1 MTAEL
6 KNEVDSIVKFVS
18 KLFNPADVEL
28 RHVIGE
34 FSLTPQ
40 DLIRMGLATEDP
52 EGCVIIF
59 YFDDIDDKYI
69 KNPESS
75 SIKNHKENILNREI
89 RTYIDR
95 YLGIKT
101 SGLQPPESLSSWENY
116 PISVYVM
123 HTS

>member
-1 MTAEL
+1 MTTEL

-28 RHVIGE
+28 RPV
-34 FSLTPQ
+34 
-40 DLIRMGLATEDP
+40 EDP

-59 YFDDIDDKYI
+59 YFDDIDDRYI
-69 KNPESS
+69 RNPDSR
-75 SIKNHKENILNREI
+75 SIKTHKENMLNREI
-89 RTYIDR
+89 RTYIER

-101 SGLQPPESLSSWENY
+101 SGLQPPEFFSPEEKH

>member
-18 KLFNPADVEL
+18 RLFNPADVEL
-28 RHVIGE
+28 RPV
-34 FSLTPQ
+34 
-40 DLIRMGLATEDP
+40 EDP